1 MNTALLGTYTIT
13 YNVTDASGNIATQVT
28 RTVNIVDTTPPV
40 ITLSGSSMMQ
50 IYRGTTYIDAG
61 ASWIDNY
68 DTSCTISSSGSVDSS
83 TLGTYTITYT
93 STDSSGNTRIETR
106 SVQVISGDTPILSL
120 VGMTP
125 YTHEVLTAYTDSGAT
140 ASDSEDGNITGNI
153 TSSGSVNANILGS
166 YMITYSVTDSHG
178 NTATPVTRIVN
189 VVDTVKPV
197 INLS

>member
-61 ASWIDNY
+61 ASCIDNY

-125 YTHEVLTAYTDSGAT
+125 YNHEVLNPYTDSGAT